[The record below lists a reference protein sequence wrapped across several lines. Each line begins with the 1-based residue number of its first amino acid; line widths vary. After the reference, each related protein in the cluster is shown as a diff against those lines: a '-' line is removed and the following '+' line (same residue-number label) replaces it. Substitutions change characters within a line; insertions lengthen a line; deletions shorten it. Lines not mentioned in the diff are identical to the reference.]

1 MGEARALGK
10 GKHISTGEGLGFVE
24 VGHDYVTYKYY
35 PDTSLFFFISLHPS
49 NLLRITYLPVCRCF
63 LVSDPWTKGRLS
75 NPWIVNRSVRT
86 EGGGG
91 FANKYIYP
99 EW

>member
-35 PDTSLFFFISLHPS
+35 PDTSLFFFHFSASIQSSSH
-49 NLLRITYLPVCRCF
+49 YLPACLPVF
-63 LVSDPWTKGRLS
+63 F
-75 NPWIVNRSVRT
+75 SVGSLDERQI
-86 EGGGG
+86 
-91 FANKYIYP
+91 K
-99 EW
+99 

>member
-35 PDTSLFFFISLHPS
+35 PDTSLFLSFLCIHPIFFA
-49 NLLRITYLPVCRCF
+49 LLTCL
-63 LVSDPWTKGRLS
+63 
-75 NPWIVNRSVRT
+75 
-86 EGGGG
+86 
-91 FANKYIYP
+91 FAGVF
-99 EW
+99 